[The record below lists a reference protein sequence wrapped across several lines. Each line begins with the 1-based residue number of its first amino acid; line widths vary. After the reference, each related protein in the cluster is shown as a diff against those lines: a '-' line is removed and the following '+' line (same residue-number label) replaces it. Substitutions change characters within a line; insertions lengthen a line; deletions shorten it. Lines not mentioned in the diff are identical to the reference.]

1 MNLTHLIGSENK
13 EMGGGEMGD
22 GYPEAHQ
29 QELIKAKDET
39 I

>member
-13 EMGGGEMGD
+13 EMGGEMGD